1 MSEKENSAEVQP
13 NLGGDSSSGQTDDKK
28 NASAEQSGSGE
39 KTGGQGDDAHDD
51 SDKKDDVVLDD
62 NQNGQGDD
70 AHGDSEKKDEVVLE
84 DNQNGGQGDDAQGD
98 SEKTD
103 EVVLEDNQNG
113 QGDSHNGEDDVH
125 TDDSEKKELSAES
138 QNGDGDVPPPGDSDK
153 HDLSAENQNGDGV
166 EGPHGDSLH
175 KTQNADSEE
184 SASTD
189 HNNNV
194 VILKTPRS
202 VKGPRGGATVRSDV
216 RTPVVYDL
224 TNDDKVLAGS
234 SFGNFFKA
242 DASSSSVVLFPS
254 DNSSVSLEHID
265 HFLHRMPKDRPL
277 KEYIDCDFKM
287 EVSLVE
293 QFIDDKDPSQ
303 GDELGKITYY
313 CRVTIF

>member
-1 MSEKENSAEVQP
+1 ME
-13 NLGGDSSSGQTDDKK
+13 
-28 NASAEQSGSGE
+28 
-39 KTGGQGDDAHDD
+39 
-51 SDKKDDVVLDD
+51 D
-62 NQNGQGDD
+62 NQNGGQDEDSEKKDEVVLEDNQNGGQGDD

-84 DNQNGGQGDDAQGD
+84 DNQNGGQGDDAHGD
-98 SEKTD
+98 SEKKD
-103 EVVLEDNQNG
+103 EVVLEDNQNGG

-138 QNGDGDVPPPGDSDK
+138 HNGDDDVPPGDGDK

-189 HNNNV
+189 QNNNV
-194 VILKTPRS
+194 SILNTPRS
-202 VKGPRGGATVRSDV
+202 VKGPKGGATVRRDV
-216 RTPVVYDL
+216 HPPIVYDL

-242 DASSSSVVLFPS
+242 DASSSSVVLFPG